1 MLDTQAIPSA
11 AARRGTTSIG
21 LNALAFSLFL
31 ALGLHAPHAWAQETP
46 VAISIAAQPLEAALE
61 KLGAQAGLQIFYL
74 PEAVKGMTAP
84 SVSGSLTAD
93 QALSRLLAGTG
104 LEFRRKG
111 NNVSLTRPV
120 QGEATQL
127 APVRVVGRD
136 LSTEGSGSYA
146 VQATTAATG
155 LRLSPRETPQSVS
168 VITRQQMEDMNL
180 TTLGESFKSVTG
192 IATSMSDIDRTDIYS
207 RGFYVDTY
215 QYDGVSIA
223 TQNDFFGTSNFDP
236 ILYDRIE
243 IVRGATGLMTGAGN
257 PGASVNIVR
266 KRATSDVFTGTASVG
281 IGSWDQ
287 HRGTIDLSTP
297 LSKDGTVRARVA
309 GMMEER
315 DSYIDR
321 YHTRNRAWLA
331 TAEADLT
338 ADTTVRV
345 GVEHQ
350 AKRPTGVTWGGLP
363 TLDNKGGDLDWR
375 RSFSVGAD
383 WTRWDT
389 TSNTFYA
396 GIDHRFSNG
405 WSLKA
410 NVSRLES
417 EYDSKLVYLMGHPD
431 PVTGLGMTSL
441 LNNSHQEFDQNSA
454 SLELSGP
461 FEAFGQEHEA
471 FVGVMGSKSNYRYG
485 NHAPQGSTPVGNVF
499 EWDGSYP
506 EPVWGNFQLL
516 GEQETRQNA
525 VYGALRL
532 SLSDSL
538 KLIVGGRQT
547 NWKRESGDDT
557 MNHHVFTP
565 YAGLLYDF
573 TENFTAYLSYTD
585 IFQPQTYRDAS
596 GGYLDPV
603 QGKSYELGLKSEHFD
618 GKLNTSLALFRIEQD
633 NVAEKDGDRT
643 VPGSSD
649 FAYRGAKGVTSEGF
663 ELQASGEIQPGWQVS
678 AGFSRNLVRNAE
690 GGPFKTSEPQN
701 LANLQTSYLVPG
713 TEGKLTVGGGVQWR
727 SHVYVDRTV
736 APNLSARREQGSV
749 LLANVMAH
757 YRFSPSLSAQL
768 NVNNLFDKKYVDLTE
783 DSQGFYGAPQKIML
797 TMKYQF

>member
-1 MLDTQAIPSA
+1 MLDTQATPPVSR
-11 AARRGTTSIG
+11 RRGTTVIG

-31 ALGLHAPHAWAQETP
+31 ALGLHAPDVQAQETP
-46 VAISIAAQPLEAALE
+46 LAIGIAAQPLEAALE

-74 PEAVKGMTAP
+74 PEAVKGLHAP
-84 SVSGSLTAD
+84 NVSGNLTAD

-104 LEFRRKG
+104 LEFRRNGK
-111 NNVSLTRPV
+111 NVSLSRPA
-120 QGEATQL
+120 QGETTQL

-136 LSTEGSGSYA
+136 LSTEGSGSYT
-146 VQATTAATG
+146 VQASTSATG

-168 VITRQQMEDMNL
+168 VVTRQQMEDMNL
-180 TTLGESFKSVTG
+180 TTLGESFRSVTG
-192 IATSMSDIDRTDIYS
+192 IVATMSDIDRTDIYS
-207 RGFYVDTY
+207 RGFYIDNY
-215 QYDGVSIA
+215 QYDGVSIP

-257 PGASVNIVR
+257 PGASVNMVR
-266 KRATSDVFTGTASVG
+266 KRASSDVFTGSASVG
-281 IGSWDQ
+281 IGSWDH
-287 HRGTIDLSTP
+287 HRAAIDLSTP
-297 LSKDGTVRARVA
+297 LNKDGTVRARVA

-338 ADTTVRV
+338 PDTTVRV

-350 AKRPTGVTWGGLP
+350 AKRPTGVTWGGVP
-363 TLDNKGGDLDWR
+363 TLDNKGQDLDWR
-375 RSFSVGAD
+375 RSFSIGGD
-383 WTRWDT
+383 WTLWDT

-396 GIDHRFSNG
+396 GLDHRFANG
-405 WSLKA
+405 WALKA

-417 EYDSKLVYLMGHPD
+417 KYDSKLIYLMGHPD
-431 PVTGLGMTSL
+431 RVTGQGMSVL

-454 SLELSGP
+454 SLEVSGP

-471 FVGVMGSKSNYRYG
+471 FVGLMGSKSNYRYG
-485 NHAPQGSTPVGNVF
+485 NHPPQGSAPVGNIF

-506 EPVWGNFQLL
+506 EPVWGSFRQL

-573 TENFTAYLSYTD
+573 NAHYTAYVSYTD
-585 IFQPQTYRDAS
+585 IFQPQTYRDA
-596 GGYLDPV
+596 GGNYLDPV
-603 QGKSYELGLKSEHFD
+603 QGKSYELGLKAEHLD
-618 GKLNTSLALFRIEQD
+618 GKLNTSVALFRIQQD
-633 NVAEKDGDRT
+633 NVAEKDGGKT
-643 VPGSSD
+643 VPGSTD
-649 FAYRGAKGVTSEGF
+649 FAYRGVKGIKSEGF

-678 AGFSRNLVRNAE
+678 VGFARSLVRNAE
-690 GGPFKTSEPQN
+690 GDPFKTSDPQN
-701 LANLQTSYLVPG
+701 QAHLQTSYVVPG
-713 TEGKLTVGGGVQWR
+713 TEGKLSVGGGLQWR
-727 SHVYVDRTV
+727 SHVYVDTNV
-736 APNLSARREQGSV
+736 APQLDVRRAQGSV
-749 LLANVMAH
+749 MLANLMAH
-757 YRFSPSLSAQL
+757 YRFSSSLSAQL